1 MRCRNETPAASHQY
15 VLTLTR
21 MNPLH
26 ITKHFRK
33 GSTEMFF
40 LYENT
45 SFTQNDDKVTEKIFC
60 SFLRMD
66 LHDAAGLCVCVCVY
80 YKAGINADIFEE
92 NGIVRGLRVR
102 WGLNPELFFVF
113 KSTLREARPIRSV
126 DTRPCKL
133 YFFIFTFDIFEFF
146 LIFWSTPSILQK
158 SPKPRPQ
165 KADNQWALPLR
176 SVICLK
182 LFNASLRCRVL
193 STMNPFP
200 V

>member
-1 MRCRNETPAASHQY
+1 MRCRNETPAASHQN

-33 GSTEMFF
+33 GNTDVI

-66 LHDAAGLCVCVCVY
+66 LHNAAGLCVCVSVCVY

-92 NGIVRGLRVR
+92 NGIVCGLRVR
-102 WGLNPELFFVF
+102 
-113 KSTLREARPIRSV
+113 
-126 DTRPCKL
+126 
-133 YFFIFTFDIFEFF
+133 
-146 LIFWSTPSILQK
+146 
-158 SPKPRPQ
+158 
-165 KADNQWALPLR
+165 
-176 SVICLK
+176 
-182 LFNASLRCRVL
+182 
-193 STMNPFP
+193 
-200 V
+200 